1 MDFLRL
7 TLIDIRLNHAGG
19 WRSEMVDVDIDFG
32 SFSQR
37 FAGFFVRVNIYGPI
51 SKRRHC
57 AGKFERGLAQGACFS
72 VTKPADI
79 LVNVRRR
86 EFRLSAFRVSCL
98 SCERLSRSAGPRGAL
113 VFEKDKPGSERNR
126 GGCFRTLE
134 SRPETLGLSV

>member
-1 MDFLRL
+1 MPGVANPGSVSKRVPFVLGTERDSNSTSNDL
-7 TLIDIRLNHAGG
+7 TITYGFEKR
-19 WRSEMVDVDIDFG
+19 EYCYEEG
-32 SFSQR
+32 SFR
-37 FAGFFVRVNIYGPI
+37 
-51 SKRRHC
+51 
-57 AGKFERGLAQGACFS
+57 GACFS

>member
-57 AGKFERGLAQGACFS
+57 AGKFEGGLAQGA
-72 VTKPADI
+72 
-79 LVNVRRR
+79 L
-86 EFRLSAFRVSCL
+86 
-98 SCERLSRSAGPRGAL
+98 
-113 VFEKDKPGSERNR
+113 
-126 GGCFRTLE
+126 
-134 SRPETLGLSV
+134 